1 MTALLTGLIL
11 VAASFGIV
19 TMAGGLVWFWKNRQ
33 QMPRRHPSNANENE
47 HHQKDYY
54 LNHQGEY
61 RRPEVFRQADKVNRA
76 A

>member
-19 TMAGGLVWFWKNRQ
+19 TMVGALVWFWKNRQ
-33 QMPRRHPSNANENE
+33 QMPRRHPSNENE
-47 HHQKDYY
+47 YQQKDYY

-61 RRPEVFRQADKVNRA
+61 RRPEAFRQPDKVNRA